1 MKRARW
7 MPYSMLLPGTLGML
21 SGLALDARG
30 AGLELLTS
38 QCGVLATRGFFAI
51 SYLHWSDLP
60 AMHIGMVC
68 AGLGAAP
75 LRRLTK
81 ARVHSS
87 LRVELLGRGLCL
99 AWMLVGMTFGSMLCE
114 WSAIE
119 FIAAPLSDWSAVVV
133 TGGMFA
139 GMIGGMVAHT
149 ALNRAICAFSAFSAF
164 KPLRSASILCRLI
177 CYG

>member
-1 MKRARW
+1 MKPARSV
-7 MPYSMLLPGTLGML
+7 PYNMLLPGMLGML

-38 QCGVLATRGFFAI
+38 QCGVLATSGFFNVF
-51 SYLHWSDLP
+51 YLHWSDLP
-60 AMHIGMVC
+60 AMHIGMLC

-81 ARVHSS
+81 AYGHSS
-87 LRVELLGRGLCL
+87 LSVELLGRGLCL

-119 FIAAPLSDWSAVVV
+119 FIGAPLADSSAVVV

-139 GMIGGMVAHT
+139 GMIGGMVVHT
-149 ALNRAICAFSAFSAF
+149 EVNRGISAIKQLC
-164 KPLRSASILCRLI
+164 KASILAA
-177 CYG
+177 